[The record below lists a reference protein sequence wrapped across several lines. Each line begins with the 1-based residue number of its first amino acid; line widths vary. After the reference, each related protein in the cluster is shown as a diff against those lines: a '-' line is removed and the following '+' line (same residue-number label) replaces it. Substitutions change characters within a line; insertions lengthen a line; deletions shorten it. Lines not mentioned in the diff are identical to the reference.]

1 MLVRRKNANKSN
13 KNSFDNMANNKWRAK
28 EFTPTANQIGMSHS
42 WSAQAVVEN
51 VITNKELAKKI
62 EARGMSRAAEIKGI
76 LEEAANIIMEEIQE
90 NNRVQLEGSD
100 GILASFY
107 PQCSGSISD
116 KDVQDNPSKYP
127 GKTVA
132 EEEMLTADM
141 LTWNVGAQVGRKFSK
156 QFAMNKT
163 AQKVDWNASQTPANP
178 ADEQGGSQQGGTT
191 NPPSGGE
198 NEDGE

>member
-1 MLVRRKNANKSN
+1 
-13 KNSFDNMANNKWRAK
+13 MANNKWRAK

-62 EARGMSRAAEIKGI
+62 EARGISRAAEIKAI
-76 LEEAANIIMEEIQE
+76 LEEAANVIMEEIQE

-100 GILASFY
+100 GILASFF

-116 KDVQDNPSKYP
+116 KDVQENQEKYP
-127 GKTVA
+127 GKSVA
-132 EEEMLTADM
+132 TEDMLTADM

-156 QFAMNKT
+156 QFAMNK
-163 AQKVDWNASQTPANP
+163 AALKVAYSAAQTPADPQEEQNQGSG
-178 ADEQGGSQQGGTT
+178 DNQGGGNDL
-191 NPPSGGE
+191 NPGE
-198 NEDGE
+198 NDG